1 MKNTKPFLYSLLP
14 AFIMIGVMIY
24 TSLHA
29 GGDKNII
36 VKLELAKDVDV
47 AQALLAPYD
56 EAHLQ
61 WLRLNTQLDF
71 AFLLSY
77 SLVFYFALVYWLS
90 KIPAARDWS
99 QVPLLAFIPG
109 VLDVVENLF
118 ILNFLNNDF
127 TTKYFS
133 LYYWCVHIKWGLIPF
148 LLLPSLGLL
157 ALVIYKKVKSS
168 ATA

>member
-1 MKNTKPFLYSLLP
+1 MKNTKPFLYCLVP
-14 AFIMIGVMIY
+14 VFIMIGVMIY
-24 TSLHA
+24 TGSQA

-36 VKLELAKDVDV
+36 VKLELAQDIDI

-71 AFLLSY
+71 VFILTY
-77 SLVFYFALVYWLS
+77 SMLFYFAMVFWIS
-90 KIPAARDWS
+90 KIPAAKDWS

-118 ILNFLNNDF
+118 ILRFLNHDF
-127 TTKYFS
+127 STTNFS

-148 LLLPSLGLL
+148 LLIPSLSLL
-157 ALVIYKKVKSS
+157 ALIIYKKVKG
-168 ATA
+168 